1 MEQKKKYISKIF
13 LQYSEIQ
20 LSREFIWDIK
30 CWKIYCVLQLLTM
43 YVKIHSLKIHLN
55 VFVLSISISQAVD
68 TLTFFILP
76 QRYYLYVVTP
86 QMSNIFVFTL
96 SLGGVGVPRSSF
108 YSFEMNTQSR
118 DEPKRESQGI
128 SRLILVI
135 VPCLRG
141 DPDSQHFFFFFPLIH
156 PSFYLLCQFVPG

>member
-1 MEQKKKYISKIF
+1 MLENLLCSLVADNVCKNTQSKNPPKCFCSQHKYFS
-13 LQYSEIQ
+13 S
-20 LSREFIWDIK
+20 
-30 CWKIYCVLQLLTM
+30 CWHTEVNI
-43 YVKIHSLKIHLN
+43 
-55 VFVLSISISQAVD
+55 
-68 TLTFFILP
+68 FILP
-76 QRYYLYVVTP
+76 QRHYLYVVTP

-96 SLGGVGVPRSSF
+96 SLRGVGVPRSSF

-141 DPDSQHFFFFFPLIH
+141 DPDSQHFFFFFSLIH